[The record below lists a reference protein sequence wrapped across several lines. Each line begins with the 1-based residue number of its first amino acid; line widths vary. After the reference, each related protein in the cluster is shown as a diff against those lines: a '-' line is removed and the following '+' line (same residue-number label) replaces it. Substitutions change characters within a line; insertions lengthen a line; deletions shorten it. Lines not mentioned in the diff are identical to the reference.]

1 MLLTQP
7 HGRASLR
14 RVAAAQA
21 LAAVLLTS
29 AATATAP
36 LSELGQLLADT
47 TPDGMLGVV
56 DRASVGSR
64 VGAIRLYG
72 PEELVTMPGVT
83 PLTLNARATS
93 WLAVVRMKDPDSA
106 MWFVLAPNARGV
118 HVRYGVVRRHPPSF
132 ARRALDAVIRFAR
145 LGAESE
151 EQRVLSAIRREFDAR
166 FATAAIRAEAGAPEP
181 MEGYVT
187 YSR

>member
-1 MLLTQP
+1 VLL
-7 HGRASLR
+7 AS
-14 RVAAAQA
+14 AAA
-21 LAAVLLTS
+21 
-29 AATATAP
+29 ATAP
-36 LSELGQLLADT
+36 LSELGQLLART
-47 TPDGMLGVV
+47 TPDGLLGVI
-56 DRASVGSR
+56 DRATVGCR

-83 PLTLNARATS
+83 PLTLNARAAS

-118 HVRYGVVRRHPPSF
+118 HVRYGVFRRHPPSF
-132 ARRALDAVIRFAR
+132 ARRALDAIIRFAR

-151 EQRVLSAIRREFDAR
+151 EQRVLSAIRREFNAR
-166 FATAAIRAEAGAPEP
+166 FATVANHAGASGPEL

-187 YSR
+187 HDR